1 MALGTKDLARVR
13 AVLRQVDAKLKR
25 EGPSA
30 ALAQLV
36 KEKITLGIPFA
47 LGAEHVRW
55 FGDYQAMLL
64 AMHAGYFAPMLAT
77 YQRFGPRRAANKV
90 GKALYDENAG
100 LAKAARQSQNAMMDM
115 AERRKFEHEDIDTLE
130 LMEVKRA

>member
-30 ALAQLV
+30 ALAHLV
-36 KEKITLGIPFA
+36 KEKMTLGIKFA
-47 LGAEHVRW
+47 PGAEHTRW

-64 AMHAGYFAPMLAT
+64 AMHAGFFAPMLAT
-77 YQRFGPRRAANKV
+77 YQRFGPRRAANNV
-90 GKALYDENAG
+90 GKALYDKNAI
-100 LAKAARQSQNAMMDM
+100 LAKAARKAQNAMVDM
-115 AERRKFEHEDIDTLE
+115 AERRKFEHEDMDTLA
-130 LMEVKRA
+130 LMEAENG